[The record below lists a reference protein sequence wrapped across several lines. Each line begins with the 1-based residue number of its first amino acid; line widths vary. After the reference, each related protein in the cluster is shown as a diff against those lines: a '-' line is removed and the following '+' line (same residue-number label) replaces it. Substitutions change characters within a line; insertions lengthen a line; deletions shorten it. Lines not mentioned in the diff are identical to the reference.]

1 MYKKIDKSIIVL
13 VFIFMIISVIT
24 IYSAEKIVDSSNYY
38 FIKQLVWYLI
48 GFIIAFYISNI
59 NLDRVYEKAYVF
71 YLISN
76 ILLLLLLIFGSPI
89 NESKCWFKISGIG
102 TIQPSEF
109 VKIALII
116 LLANECCNFKKKYI
130 NPKWKDELKFL
141 LKIILLILP
150 PSILTFL
157 EPDTGVVLIY
167 FVITIS
173 ILFISGIRY
182 RWFILLVVLIS
193 MILGFILTTYFFN
206 KSLFIN
212 IFGNSFFLRINRL
225 LDWSN
230 KSGYQ
235 LTNSLISIGS
245 SGIFGRLFNNNLYIP
260 EAQTDFI
267 FAVLASSFGIIG
279 SLLIIILIVIF
290 DIKIINIGL
299 HTKKIADKLAIS
311 GIVGMLTY
319 QQFQNISMTIG
330 LMPITG
336 ITLPFISYGGSSLL
350 SYMIILGLILNISRN

>member
-38 FIKQLVWYLI
+38 FIKQLLWYLI

-71 YLISN
+71 YIISN

-116 LLANECCNFKKKYI
+116 LIANECCNFKKKYI
-130 NPKWKDELKFL
+130 NPSWKDELKFL
-141 LKIILLILP
+141 LKIILLIIP

-167 FVITIS
+167 LVITIT
-173 ILFISGIRY
+173 ILFTSGIRY
-182 RWFILLVVLIS
+182 RWFILLTI
-193 MILGFILTTYFFN
+193 IITCILTTILTIYFFN
-206 KSLFIN
+206 KNLFIN

-245 SGIFGRLFNNNLYIP
+245 SGVFGRLFNNNLYIP
-260 EAQTDFI
+260 EAHTDFI

-299 HTKKIADKLAIS
+299 HTKKIADKFTIS
-311 GIVGMLTY
+311 GIAGMLTY